1 MTADQIFEIVN
12 LVALASWVVL
22 AVSLWLSPAGVSA
35 GAEAPALRM
44 ASSAGA
50 KAPALR
56 VAQSVTGTIVP
67 ILLAAVYV
75 AVIAAN
81 WRGSEGG
88 FSSLPDVAAL
98 FRNPWLLL
106 AGWTHY
112 LVFDLLIGNWEVR
125 DARAR
130 HVPAVLVLPCLA
142 LTFLFGPAGWLLYVT
157 MRSWRSSSPASAM

>member
-112 LVFDLLIGNWEVR
+112 LVFDLLIGNW
-125 DARAR
+125 
-130 HVPAVLVLPCLA
+130 
-142 LTFLFGPAGWLLYVT
+142 
-157 MRSWRSSSPASAM
+157 